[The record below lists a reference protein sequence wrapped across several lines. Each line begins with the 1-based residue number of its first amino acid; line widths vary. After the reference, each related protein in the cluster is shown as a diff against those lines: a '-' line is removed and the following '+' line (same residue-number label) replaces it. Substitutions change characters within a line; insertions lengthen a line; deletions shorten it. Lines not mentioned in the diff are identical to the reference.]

1 MVFITLSLAFLNLK
15 MMFPYFGT
23 PQHYLHDALY
33 PAPMREVL
41 RLSLPLTRYQH
52 CLMKNLEYMKH
63 SWKNCGKHGQYC
75 LTIIAFKRT
84 QQEAPEVNAE
94 TQATGNN

>member
-1 MVFITLSLAFLNLK
+1 MPL
-15 MMFPYFGT
+15 
-23 PQHYLHDALY
+23 
-33 PAPMREVL
+33 L

-75 LTIIAFKRT
+75 LTIIVFGY
-84 QQEAPEVNAE
+84 V
-94 TQATGNN
+94 